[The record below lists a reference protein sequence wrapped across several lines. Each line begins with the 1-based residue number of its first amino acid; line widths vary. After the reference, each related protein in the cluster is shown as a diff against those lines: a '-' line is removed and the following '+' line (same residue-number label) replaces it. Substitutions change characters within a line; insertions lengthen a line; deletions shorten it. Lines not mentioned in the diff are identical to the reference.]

1 MNKTIRIVQGGF
13 AAIFGLTII
22 SVIIRGIKEN
32 IPIWAEILLIFV
44 SLVSIGGLVILY
56 QKLKAKKLTEKQ
68 SDRIFFIIAGLML
81 IIQIIFAVILCYK
94 PWYDL
99 GFVDKAARDFCLTW
113 DKKDLYTHLPE
124 RHENYFVRYTN
135 NQAILII
142 LSVIYSVCNTV
153 LGKMPYLVPVMINT
167 FGLNI
172 SVILMYFTAK
182 KIFRNPT
189 TALFTGILASI
200 FSVFY
205 TYTPFYYTDSLS
217 MPFVMS
223 SVLLFLR
230 GIDSKRKLYS
240 AIQLIMSGFLVFIGY
255 KIKGSVII
263 LIPAFL
269 IYFIVFTK
277 KFNILKHICQFSL
290 FLAGCVIMSVLSGI
304 VIGSFNI
311 AEKEEL
317 EEIQFPPTHW
327 IMMGL
332 HGRGNYNSD
341 DFWFTV
347 NSGNYEQKKKA
358 NIEEIKKRV
367 SDYGLYGNIEH
378 LAVKLSWT
386 WWDGTYMIGY
396 YIKKGSDSMLRNFIC
411 HSKTFKIYCTVFH
424 VSLLFSIIYSFIR
437 GAFSKRINREILLKI
452 IFCGIYFFLV
462 IWESRSRYLV
472 NFTPFFLMIFA
483 GTIRDIS
490 NFYSV
495 RFLKNRYVRIRK

>member
-94 PWYDL
+94 PWSDL

-230 GIDSKRKLYS
+230 GIDSKKKLYS
-240 AIQLIMSGFLVFIGY
+240 VIQLILSGFLVFMGY

-263 LIPAFL
+263 LIPVFL

-277 KFNILKHICQFSL
+277 RFNILKRICQFSV
-290 FLAGCVIMSVLSGI
+290 FITGCIIMSVLSGI
-304 VIGSFNI
+304 VIGCFNI

-327 IMMGL
+327 VMMGL
-332 HGRGNYNSD
+332 RGRGNFNSD

-358 NIEEIKKRV
+358 NIEEIKKRL
-367 SDYGLYGNIEH
+367 SDYGLYGIVEH

-411 HSKTFKIYCTVFH
+411 HSNAFKVYCTVFH
-424 VSLLFSIIYSFIR
+424 VSLLFSIIYSFIS

-462 IWESRSRYLV
+462 VWESRSRYLV
-472 NFTPFFLMIFA
+472 NFTPIFLMIFA
-483 GTIRDIS
+483 GAIRDIS
-490 NFYSV
+490 DFAQIK
-495 RFLKNRYVRIRK
+495 FKALKKPV

>member
-1 MNKTIRIVQGGF
+1 M
-13 AAIFGLTII
+13 
-22 SVIIRGIKEN
+22 
-32 IPIWAEILLIFV
+32 
-44 SLVSIGGLVILY
+44 
-56 QKLKAKKLTEKQ
+56 
-68 SDRIFFIIAGLML
+68 
-81 IIQIIFAVILCYK
+81 
-94 PWYDL
+94 
-99 GFVDKAARDFCLTW
+99 
-113 DKKDLYTHLPE
+113 
-124 RHENYFVRYTN
+124 
-135 NQAILII
+135 
-142 LSVIYSVCNTV
+142 
-153 LGKMPYLVPVMINT
+153 
-167 FGLNI
+167 
-172 SVILMYFTAK
+172 
-182 KIFRNPT
+182 
-189 TALFTGILASI
+189 
-200 FSVFY
+200 
-205 TYTPFYYTDSLS
+205 
-217 MPFVMS
+217 
-223 SVLLFLR
+223 
-230 GIDSKRKLYS
+230 
-240 AIQLIMSGFLVFIGY
+240 FIGY

>member
-22 SVIIRGIKEN
+22 AIFIRGIKEG
-32 IPIWAEILLIFV
+32 IPAWAGVLLIAS
-44 SLVSIGGLVILY
+44 SLACIAALGFFY
-56 QKLKAKKLTEKQ
+56 RKLKVKNITALQADK
-68 SDRIFFIIAGLML
+68 IFFAIAGGML
-81 IIQIIFAVILCYK
+81 IIQLIFAVTLCYK
-94 PWYDL
+94 PWSDL

-153 LGKMPYLVPVMINT
+153 FGKMPYLVPVLINT
-167 FGLNI
+167 LGLNL
-172 SVILMYFTAK
+172 SVILMYFIAK
-182 KIFRNPT
+182 KIFRNNITP
-189 TALFTGILASI
+189 LFCGILASF

-217 MPFVMS
+217 MPFVMGT
-223 SVLLFLR
+223 VLLFLR
-230 GIDSKRKLYS
+230 GVDSKKKINS
-240 AIQLIMSGFLVFIGY
+240 AIQLILSGFLLIIGY

-269 IYFIVFTK
+269 LYFIVFTK
-277 KFNILKHICQFSL
+277 KFNILKNIRQFSTL
-290 FLAGCVIMSVLSGI
+290 IAGCVIMAILSGAFI
-304 VIGSFNI
+304 NSFNI
-311 AEKEEL
+311 ATKDEL

-327 IMMGL
+327 VMMGL
-332 HGRGNYNSD
+332 HGRGNYNAD

-347 NSGNYEQKKKA
+347 KSGNYDQKKKA
-358 NIEEIKKRV
+358 NIEEIKNRI
-367 SDYGLYGNIEH
+367 SDYGIYGNIEH
-378 LAVKLSWT
+378 LATKISWT

-396 YIKKGSDSMLRNFIC
+396 YIKKGSDTPLRWFIC
-411 HSKTFKIYCTVFH
+411 HSKVFKVYCSLYHFV
-424 VSLLFSIIYSFIR
+424 LLFSVLYSFIR

-472 NFTPFFLMIFA
+472 NFTPLFILIIA
-483 GTIRDIS
+483 ASIRDVS
-490 NFYSV
+490 NFYST
-495 RFLKNRYVRIRK
+495 RFLKKS